1 MEAVSVELPWP
12 PSVNRYYRVF
22 RNRILIS
29 RDGRKYRMMVV
40 SRLGGINR
48 KLTGEVSVEIDL
60 YPPDRRRRDIDNPL
74 KCLLDSMT
82 HAGVYEDDSQIK
94 DIELHMRE
102 PMPPKGLVHVTLREM
117 TMSEKGNEERDF
129 IPEWRRRLEAKKK
142 IVQEFMENLDD
153 DTLFRA
159 ALLFMLGNDDAAV
172 MKEMKLDEFALKS
185 IKDRLETGLRLAG
198 IETRK

>member
-29 RDGRKYRMMVV
+29 RDGRKYRTMVV
-40 SRLGGINR
+40 SRPGGINR
-48 KLTGEVSVEIDL
+48 MRTGEVSGAIDL

-82 HAGVYEDDSQIK
+82 HAGLYEDDSQIK

-102 PMPPKGLVHVTLREM
+102 PMPPEGLVHVTLRE
-117 TMSEKGNEERDF
+117 K
-129 IPEWRRRLEAKKK
+129 
-142 IVQEFMENLDD
+142 
-153 DTLFRA
+153 
-159 ALLFMLGNDDAAV
+159 
-172 MKEMKLDEFALKS
+172 
-185 IKDRLETGLRLAG
+185 
-198 IETRK
+198 

>member
-1 MEAVSVELPWP
+1 MEAVGFELPWP

-40 SRLGGINR
+40 SRLGGLNR
-48 KLTGEVSVEIDL
+48 KLTGDVSVEIDL

-102 PMPPKGLVHVTLREM
+102 PMPPEGLVHVTLRE
-117 TMSEKGNEERDF
+117 K
-129 IPEWRRRLEAKKK
+129 
-142 IVQEFMENLDD
+142 
-153 DTLFRA
+153 
-159 ALLFMLGNDDAAV
+159 
-172 MKEMKLDEFALKS
+172 
-185 IKDRLETGLRLAG
+185 
-198 IETRK
+198 

>member
-1 MEAVSVELPWP
+1 MTLP
-12 PSVNRYYRVF
+12 
-22 RNRILIS
+22 
-29 RDGRKYRMMVV
+29 D
-40 SRLGGINR
+40 
-48 KLTGEVSVEIDL
+48 
-60 YPPDRRRRDIDNPL
+60 
-74 KCLLDSMT
+74 
-82 HAGVYEDDSQIK
+82 
-94 DIELHMRE
+94 
-102 PMPPKGLVHVTLREM
+102 
-117 TMSEKGNEERDF
+117 KGNEEREF
-129 IPEWRRRLEAKKK
+129 IPEWRRKLESKRK

>member
-1 MEAVSVELPWP
+1 
-12 PSVNRYYRVF
+12 
-22 RNRILIS
+22 
-29 RDGRKYRMMVV
+29 
-40 SRLGGINR
+40 
-48 KLTGEVSVEIDL
+48 
-60 YPPDRRRRDIDNPL
+60 
-74 KCLLDSMT
+74 
-82 HAGVYEDDSQIK
+82 
-94 DIELHMRE
+94 
-102 PMPPKGLVHVTLREM
+102 
-117 TMSEKGNEERDF
+117 MSDKGNEEREF
-129 IPEWRRRLEAKKK
+129 IPEWRRKLESKRK

>member
-1 MEAVSVELPWP
+1 MEAIGVELPWP

-102 PMPPKGLVHVTLREM
+102 PMPPKGLVHVTLRE
-117 TMSEKGNEERDF
+117 K
-129 IPEWRRRLEAKKK
+129 
-142 IVQEFMENLDD
+142 
-153 DTLFRA
+153 
-159 ALLFMLGNDDAAV
+159 
-172 MKEMKLDEFALKS
+172 
-185 IKDRLETGLRLAG
+185 
-198 IETRK
+198 

>member
-1 MEAVSVELPWP
+1 MA
-12 PSVNRYYRVF
+12 
-22 RNRILIS
+22 
-29 RDGRKYRMMVV
+29 V
-40 SRLGGINR
+40 SRLGGLNR
-48 KLTGEVSVEIDL
+48 KLMGDVSVEIDL

-102 PMPPKGLVHVTLREM
+102 PMPPEGLVHVTLKGEM

-159 ALLFMLGNDDAAV
+159 ALLFMLGNDDSAV

-185 IKDRLETGLRLAG
+185 IKERLETGLRLAG

>member
-1 MEAVSVELPWP
+1 MEAVGVELPWP
-12 PSVNRYYRVF
+12 PSLNRYYRVF

-40 SRLGGINR
+40 SRMGGLNR
-48 KLTGEVSVEIDL
+48 KLTGDVSVEIDL

-102 PMPPKGLVHVTLREM
+102 PMPPEGLVHVTLK
-117 TMSEKGNEERDF
+117 EK
-129 IPEWRRRLEAKKK
+129 
-142 IVQEFMENLDD
+142 
-153 DTLFRA
+153 
-159 ALLFMLGNDDAAV
+159 
-172 MKEMKLDEFALKS
+172 
-185 IKDRLETGLRLAG
+185 
-198 IETRK
+198 